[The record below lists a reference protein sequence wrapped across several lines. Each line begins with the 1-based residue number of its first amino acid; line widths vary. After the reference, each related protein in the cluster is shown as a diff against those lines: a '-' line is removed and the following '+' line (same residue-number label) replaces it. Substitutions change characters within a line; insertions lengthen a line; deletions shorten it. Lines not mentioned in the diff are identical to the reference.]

1 MRLMNVRLVGSP
13 DSHPARGSAGQKSAL
28 VGSAPMSPFVPFA
41 AREPPEFCERRGHHG
56 PYVNAERYLEFPGW
70 DGMGECL
77 ACGSTVR
84 IRVDLPTSPEP

>member
-1 MRLMNVRLVGSP
+1 MRLVNVRLAESSGSE
-13 DSHPARGSAGQKSAL
+13 PAPESAGQRVRLA
-28 VGSAPMSPFVPFA
+28 GSGPMSPFVPFA

-84 IRVDLPTSPEP
+84 ILPELPTPPTP

>member
-1 MRLMNVRLVGSP
+1 MGLVNVRLVDPHGT
-13 DSHPARGSAGQKSAL
+13 HPGRGSAGQKAEL
-28 VGSAPMSPFVPFA
+28 AGSAPMSPFVPFA

-56 PYVNAERYLEFPGW
+56 PYVNAERYLEYPGW

-84 IRVDLPTSPEP
+84 IRVELAPPPEP

>member
-1 MRLMNVRLVGSP
+1 MRLMNVRLVQASSSP
-13 DSHPARGSAGQKSAL
+13 PVLGSAGQKAEL

-84 IRVDLPTSPEP
+84 IRADLPTPPEP

>member
-1 MRLMNVRLVGSP
+1 MRLVNVRLVESSGSGP
-13 DSHPARGSAGQKSAL
+13 TQESAGQEARL
-28 VGSAPMSPFVPFA
+28 VGKGPMSPFVPFA

-84 IRVDLPTSPEP
+84 IRTDLPTPPDP